1 MLQPNHT
8 WRMQSLCRLLRLVL
22 AAIEE
27 VATKGEIDCMPR
39 ARWEECR
46 QQLAF
51 KAEPDSCENPVVTP
65 EDIGVLAELIKKL
78 PASTWFCDVG
88 EA

>member
-8 WRMQSLCRLLRLVL
+8 RRMQSLCRLLRLVL
-22 AAIEE
+22 AAIKE
-27 VATKGEIDCMPR
+27 VAIKGEIDCMPR
-39 ARWEECR
+39 AHREECR

-51 KAEPDSCENPVVTP
+51 KAEPNSCENPVVTP
-65 EDIGVLAELIKKL
+65 EDVGLLAELIKDL